1 MGRRWRR
8 FWALLLSSCLF
19 FGVVWPVQA
28 QRSRGVPWPVLLQ
41 RGIEILQW
49 SNLSDRQEVQ
59 LGRQIHQQLLTQ
71 EFQVYPDPELQ
82 RYVATIGQRLASVSD
97 RPNLPYEFTVVRS
110 SQVNAFATL
119 GGFVYVTTG
128 LLRAADNEAQLAGVL
143 GHEIGH
149 IVHRHL
155 VQQLREV
162 AIAQGVSALL
172 GTDGSQ
178 LNALLIELALR
189 RPRSRQHEFEAD
201 ASALQYLLRAG
212 YDGRGL
218 PEFLGKLRGYPPAL
232 AFLSTHP
239 APETRIAALQ
249 RLLPPNLSG
258 DGMDATL
265 YRQRVLSRL

>member
-1 MGRRWRR
+1 MTRRWRQFWVLVLVSCF
-8 FWALLLSSCLF
+8 FWASM
-19 FGVVWPVQA
+19 GPVWA
-28 QRSRGVPWPVLLQ
+28 QRRSLPWPVLLQ
-41 RGIEILQW
+41 RGIQIFQW

-59 LGRQIHQQLLTQ
+59 LGRQIHQQLLTR
-71 EFQVYPDPELQ
+71 EFQVHPDPELQ
-82 RYVATIGQRLASVSD
+82 RYVAAVGQRLAQVSD

-110 SQVNAFATL
+110 PQVNAFATL

-143 GHEIGH
+143 AHEIGH

-155 VQQLREV
+155 VQQLREL
-162 AIAQGVSALL
+162 AIAQGVSTLL
-172 GTDGSQ
+172 GVDGSQ
-178 LNALLIELALR
+178 LTPVLMELTLR
-189 RPRSRQHEFEAD
+189 RPRSRQHELEAD

-218 PEFLGKLRGYPPAL
+218 PEFLAKLQGYPPAL

-239 APETRIAALQ
+239 APATRIAALE
-249 RLLPPNLSG
+249 RALPPNSQG
-258 DGMDATL
+258 EGTDPNP